1 MNCPKCGYPIYQGD
15 IACRSCHMP
24 VMAMNS
30 IPKEQ
35 AAPKQEIKRE
45 VANIQT
51 PYIEPTRVEPSYI
64 PKDMI
69 QPVPKV
75 EHQKEQKEYF
85 NNYGEGKKAITSIK
99 FLLPILIGVIVLALV
114 IYGTVAFISTL
125 IDDNRIDPGR
135 DEIVHYQ
142 IEFDNFLYT
151 IPNEYIYQKEKSTQT
166 LHISDSDSSWTSSI
180 QVMDATYSSI
190 RSRKASLKS
199 YFQSIGYTVGE
210 VFENTYGSTSFLT
223 IEAKKDRNNYILAV
237 SKAGDSSKSFGIVI
251 KTNDNKINYGILE
264 LVSEITA
271 KAEYQ
276 NSINSSDK
284 VVDYDFSSIF
294 K

>member
-35 AAPKQEIKRE
+35 AVPKQEIKRE
-45 VANIQT
+45 VATIQT

-69 QPVPKV
+69 PTIPKV
-75 EHQKEQKEYF
+75 EKSKEKKEHF
-85 NNYGEGKKAITSIK
+85 NNYGEGQKAVTSIK
-99 FLLPILIGVIVLALV
+99 FLLPILIGIIVLGLV
-114 IYGTVAFISTL
+114 AYGLVTFVSTL
-125 IDDNRIDPGR
+125 VDDNKINYDST
-135 DEIVHYQ
+135 EIVHYQ

-151 IPNEYIYQKEKSTQT
+151 IPNEYVYQKENSTQT
-166 LHISDSDSSWTSSI
+166 LHISDNNSTWTASI
-180 QVMDATYSSI
+180 QVMDSTYSSI

-210 VFENTYGSTSFLT
+210 VYENTYGNTSFLT
-223 IEAKKDRNNYILAV
+223 IEATKNKKNYILAV
-237 SKAGDSSKSFGIVI
+237 SKAGNSSKAFGMVI
-251 KTNDNKINYGILE
+251 KTSDNEINYDILQ
-264 LVSEITA
+264 LISEITT
-271 KAEYQ
+271 KVEYQ
-276 NSINSSDK
+276 NKTTNDK
-284 VVDYDFSSIF
+284 TVDFDFSKIF